1 MNGTYLHISFYAK
14 MLSSKLHTYISLA
27 YSLVSYY
34 FWFMMVSLAE
44 YILVLRVYSLLL
56 QMTSSIVVATNT
68 AFSLQG
74 MRTRPVGMVSVS
86 LSFQMLLLDVTQNW
100 LY

>member
-1 MNGTYLHISFYAK
+1 

-34 FWFMMVSLAE
+34 FWFMTVSLAE
-44 YILVLRVYSLLL
+44 YILILRVYSLLL
-56 QMTSSIVVATNT
+56 QMTSSIVVAANT
-68 AFSLQG
+68 AFSLRG
-74 MRTRPVGMVSVS
+74 MRTRPVGMVSIS
-86 LSFQMLLLDVTQNW
+86 FSFQMLLLDVTQNW